1 MTDGILVDFEVYATA
16 RGLVQVSN
24 KVRKQILSELSR
36 RSLSLTDLAK
46 IIGKAQSTL
55 SVHLDRMVDERLVS
69 YVNDPKD
76 NRRKIYSATSM
87 LLASSKNLDP
97 SATEMSVAVLREV
110 VEDPSSMNLV
120 LLRSLMLAADGM
132 GLYVGP
138 LIRTLGVNLANAVG
152 EVYSFTR
159 VEDLMDKVKTLYES
173 IGFGE
178 VSIYTFLPL
187 TIIIRDRF
195 EMTRASAEVSGLF
208 AQGFFLTSLKNITGK
223 DYVMTDHEIF
233 GAGNNYYKMVI
244 EQLKQ

>member
-1 MTDGILVDFEVYATA
+1 
-16 RGLVQVSN
+16 LVQVSN
-24 KVRKQILSELSR
+24 KVRKRILSELFKQN
-36 RSLSLTDLAK
+36 LSLTELAK
-46 IIGKAQSTL
+46 ITGKAQSTL
-55 SVHLDRMVDERLVS
+55 SVHLDRMVDEGLVN
-69 YVNDPKD
+69 YVSDPND
-76 NRRKIYSATSM
+76 NRRKIYSLTSM

-97 SATEMSVAVLREV
+97 AATEMSVSVLKEV
-110 VEDPSSMNLV
+110 VEDPSAMHLV

-138 LIRTLGVNLANAVG
+138 LIRTLGVNLANAVKD
-152 EVYSFTR
+152 VYNFTK
-159 VEDLMDKVKTLYES
+159 VEDLMNKVKTLYES

-187 TIIIRDRF
+187 TIIVKDKF